1 MVAKRKNPI
10 DELFDQFMEGLFK
23 MAEFFTGEA
32 RVKVE
37 RAGGAS
43 LSKEERGGGAA
54 LNEKGKMKNP
64 IEREQSQTSL
74 NYAER
79 EEFRHMGK
87 NEKLKCEDEKT
98 ESFLIVPIKSEQAGT
113 EAPKRTRKRKRVKIV
128 EGELFGG

>member
-37 RAGGAS
+37 SAGGAS
-43 LSKEERGGGAA
+43 

-74 NYAER
+74 SYAER

-98 ESFLIVPIKSEQAGT
+98 ESFLIVPIKSEQVGT
-113 EAPKRTRKRKRVKIV
+113 EASKRTRKRKRVKMV
-128 EGELFGG
+128 EGDLFGG

>member
-23 MAEFFTGEA
+23 MAEFITGEA

-54 LNEKGKMKNP
+54 LNEKG
-64 IEREQSQTSL
+64 
-74 NYAER
+74 
-79 EEFRHMGK
+79 
-87 NEKLKCEDEKT
+87 EKLKCEDEKT

-113 EAPKRTRKRKRVKIV
+113 EAPKRTRKRRRVKMV
-128 EGELFGG
+128 EGDLFGG